1 MLRIVNAY
9 ITHIVDEIIS
19 LYGQKDFYLP
29 TLQILK
35 LEIQHYYWL

>member
-9 ITHIVDEIIS
+9 ITHIADEIIS

-35 LEIQHYYWL
+35 LEIQNYSWL

>member
-9 ITHIVDEIIS
+9 ITHVADEIIS

-35 LEIQHYYWL
+35 PEIQNYSWL